1 MKTVT
6 LNARVRNE
14 LGKGA
19 SRRLRMEGMVP
30 AVFYG
35 YQTDPVIL
43 VVSNKDLIKI
53 IMQEKTESLF
63 VKLAIADGDR
73 LSEKLSIVKDYQ
85 ADTVRKKLVHA
96 DFYEIR
102 MDRELTIEIPIILAG
117 QPVGITLGGEMAQLR
132 RGLKV
137 SALPSVIPESVEL
150 NISNL
155 NIGDSLKVGDVMLG
169 EGVAVLDPA
178 DGVIVTVMAKR
189 KVIEVE
195 AKEEAVAEEGE
206 GAAAAAEEASE
217 E

>member
-6 LNARVRNE
+6 LNARMRND

-35 YQTDPVIL
+35 YQTEPVTL
-43 VVSNKDLIKI
+43 TVNAPDLIKI
-53 IMQEKTESLF
+53 IRQEKTESLF
-63 VKLAIADGDR
+63 VKLAISDGDT

-85 ADTVRKKLVHA
+85 ANTVKKSLFHA

-102 MDRELTIEIPIILAG
+102 MDRELTIELPIILSG
-117 QPVGITLGGEMAQLR
+117 QPVGIVLGGEMVQLR
-132 RGLKV
+132 RGLKI
-137 SALPSVIPESVEL
+137 SALPSVIPEAVEL
-150 NISNL
+150 NISGL
-155 NIGDSLKVGDVMLG
+155 NIGDILKVGDVTLG
-169 EGVAVLDPA
+169 DGIAVLDPA

-189 KVIEVE
+189 KIVEVE

-206 GAAAAAEEASE
+206 EAAAAEGASE

>member
-6 LNARVRNE
+6 LNARMRND

-35 YQTDPVIL
+35 YQTEPVTL
-43 VVSNKDLIKI
+43 TVNAPDLIKI
-53 IMQEKTESLF
+53 IKQEKTESLF
-63 VKLAIADGDR
+63 VKLAISDGDT

-85 ADTVRKKLVHA
+85 ADTVKKSLFHA

-102 MDRELTIEIPIILAG
+102 MDRELTIELPIILSG
-117 QPVGITLGGEMAQLR
+117 QPVGIVLGGEMVQLR
-132 RGLKV
+132 RVLKI
-137 SALPSVIPESVEL
+137 SALPSVIPEAVEL
-150 NISNL
+150 NISGL
-155 NIGDSLKVGDVMLG
+155 NIGDILKVGDVTLG
-169 EGVAVLDPA
+169 EGIAVLDPA

-189 KVIEVE
+189 KIVEVE

-206 GAAAAAEEASE
+206 EAAAAEGASE

>member
-6 LNARVRNE
+6 LNARMRND

-35 YQTDPVIL
+35 YQTEPVTL
-43 VVSNKDLIKI
+43 TVNAPDLIKI
-53 IMQEKTESLF
+53 IRQEKTESLF
-63 VKLAIADGDR
+63 VKLAISDGDT

-85 ADTVRKKLVHA
+85 ADTVKKSLFHA

-102 MDRELTIEIPIILAG
+102 MDRELTIELPIILSG
-117 QPVGITLGGEMAQLR
+117 QPVGIVLGGEMVQLR
-132 RGLKV
+132 RGLKI
-137 SALPSVIPESVEL
+137 SALPSVIPEAVEL
-150 NISNL
+150 NISDL
-155 NIGDSLKVGDVMLG
+155 NIGDLLKVGDVTLG
-169 EGVAVLDPA
+169 EGITVLDPT

-189 KVIEVE
+189 KVVEVE
-195 AKEEAVAEEGE
+195 AKEEIVAEEGE
-206 GAAAAAEEASE
+206 EAAAAEGASE